1 MDSNDCLTQA
11 DAIHDDDPARAAT
24 LLRQID
30 GAALAAERQPLLAFL
45 LNHVLGE
52 KLGDWADA
60 SARSGTLLAQAGTPT
75 PALWRHAAVA
85 ARMAGD
91 GAAAAVRTQ
100 ALAAASGV
108 PAALA
113 AELVALAGAVLQA
126 GTLPAAPA
134 AMLALDALA
143 PLAAPHWQSDSALD
157 VAAAAQ
163 CNNLA
168 SGFVDRPLADLADP
182 ALRAALSL
190 AAETASRLWQRA
202 GTWVNHERA
211 SYLRALVSSALGDAD
226 AALAHAN
233 AGLALLDAHDQTQ
246 EQSVDRAFLTL
257 EASFALERLG
267 RADDALASRAR
278 ADALAAAFGD
288 VGLDAWFAERVA
300 RNAALRGAG

>member
-1 MDSNDCLTQA
+1 MDSNTWLSEA
-11 DAIHDDDPARAAT
+11 DAIHDDEPARAAV

-30 GAALAAERQPLLAFL
+30 GAALAAEQWPLLAFL

-60 SARSGTLLAQAGTPT
+60 SARLSKLMAQAETAP

-85 ARMAGD
+85 ARLAGD
-91 GAAAAVRTQ
+91 EAAAAAHTQ
-100 ALAAASGV
+100 ALAAASGA
-108 PAALA
+108 PAAQA
-113 AELVALAGAVLQA
+113 AELVALAAAVLRA
-126 GTLPAAPA
+126 GTLPASPA
-134 AMLALDALA
+134 ATLATAALA
-143 PLAAPHWQSDSALD
+143 PLAAPHWQAAGALD

-182 ALRAALSL
+182 AMRTALTL
-190 AAETASRLWQRA
+190 AAENASGLWQRA
-202 GTWVNHERA
+202 GSWVNHERA
-211 SYLRALVSSALGDAD
+211 SYLRALVSSALGDAG
-226 AALAHAN
+226 AALGHAE
-233 AGLALLDAHDQTQ
+233 AGLALLDANDQAQ

-267 RADDALASRAR
+267 RADEARASRAQ

-288 VGLDAWFAERVA
+288 AGLDAWFASRVA
-300 RNAALRGAG
+300 RNTELRSAG